1 MKLRTILLPTFALS
15 LVACFITACESEN
28 TPTGDDL
35 QISPSYKEI
44 HPGSSVTLTASGAD
58 TYTWS
63 LESGGVGG
71 GLSNTKG
78 ASVVYMAP
86 STATSS
92 GTQVITVIGKV
103 SGTQSTNNAFTAQ
116 ATISVVIPEEK
127 EEKEKEEKVVE
138 DVKIS
143 GPTTLSIG
151 SSCVLSA
158 TGGEGGYKWS
168 LMNGGNPNCGTLSV
182 TSGAKTSFTALSAGE
197 QQIKATAGKKYD
209 IIIIKCVE

>member
-1 MKLRTILLPTFALS
+1 MKLRTILLPAFALS
-15 LVACFITACESEN
+15 LVAGFMTACESEN
-28 TPTGDDL
+28 TPNGDDL

-63 LESGGVGG
+63 LESGGIGG

-92 GTQVITVIGKV
+92 GTQVITVIGTTAGSV
-103 SGTQSTNNAFTAQ
+103 STNNAFTAQ
-116 ATISVVIPEEK
+116 ATISVVVSEKK
-127 EEKEKEEKVVE
+127 EEKEKEVVE
-138 DVKIS
+138 DVKIT
-143 GPTTLSIG
+143 GPTSLSVG
-151 SSCVLSA
+151 KSCILSA
-158 TGGEGGYKWS
+158 TGGKGGYKWS

-182 TSGAKTSFTALSAGE
+182 TSGDKTSFTALSPGE
-197 QQIKATAGKKYD
+197 QQIKATAGSKYD
-209 IIIIKCVE
+209 IIIINCVE